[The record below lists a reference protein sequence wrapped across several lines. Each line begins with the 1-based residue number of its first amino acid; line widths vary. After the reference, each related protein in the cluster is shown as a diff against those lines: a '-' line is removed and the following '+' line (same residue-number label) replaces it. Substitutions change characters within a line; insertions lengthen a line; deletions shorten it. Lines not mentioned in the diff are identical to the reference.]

1 MSNNIKM
8 HCGKLNELTA
18 RILRVY
24 IDVKISMQYS
34 GMYSAG
40 IKKIFFK
47 FRILLVQFFIKDGV
61 FYEVV

>member
-1 MSNNIKM
+1 M

-24 IDVKISMQYS
+24 IDVKISMQHS

-40 IKKIFFK
+40 IKKNIF
-47 FRILLVQFFIKDGV
+47 
-61 FYEVV
+61 

>member
-24 IDVKISMQYS
+24 IDVKISMQHS

-47 FRILLVQFFIKDGV
+47 FRILLVQFFIKGGV